1 MQAREFVQ
9 QAVMSTDMGSHQSL
23 VEQLA
28 SSRAERPDLGAWSDD
43 PGGRALLLRFLLHAA
58 DLCNPCR
65 PAPLGTA
72 WGERVCCEF
81 LAQVC
86 HASFLHS
93 AFCGEACM
101 PSV

>member
-1 MQAREFVQ
+1 MDNPLVLVTAQARELVQ
-9 QAVMSTDMGSHQSL
+9 QAVMSTDMGSHQAL

-28 SSRAERPDLGAWSDD
+28 ASRAERPDLGARSGDAAA
-43 PGGRALLLRFLLHAA
+43 RALLARFLLHAA

-81 LAQVC
+81 LAQV
-86 HASFLHS
+86 
-93 AFCGEACM
+93 
-101 PSV
+101 